1 MRKIGEELE
10 RMHPSLYI
18 NVTRQI
24 TRPSNGELQTVDTA
38 PAILNAIAR
47 DLFRSEI
54 TWSKVMNSMA
64 NYTEQSKQETHG
76 ISLRLCYYRLLH
88 CLQSL
93 EA

>member
-38 PAILNAIAR
+38 PAILSAIAR

-54 TWSKVMNSMA
+54 TWSKVNEIIEI
-64 NYTEQSKQETHG
+64 NLFTKKERTDE
-76 ISLRLCYYRLLH
+76 IFVLIL
-88 CLQSL
+88 
-93 EA
+93 